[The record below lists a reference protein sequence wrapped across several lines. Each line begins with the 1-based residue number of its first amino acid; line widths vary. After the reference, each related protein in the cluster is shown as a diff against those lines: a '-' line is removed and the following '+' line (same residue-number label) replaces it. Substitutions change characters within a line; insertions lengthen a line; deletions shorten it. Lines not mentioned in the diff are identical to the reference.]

1 MTNKQDTKLQEI
13 YNKFQKMDKL
23 DDLHKHVD
31 FFESTMG
38 YNEMMS
44 LVDDFLYYL
53 LNDVIDFNIDN
64 LNNYVFE
71 YSDLN
76 IDDYYPDL
84 AEWIGN
90 NWRRFFIIDQCIDES
105 LHDRKKDILWL
116 VQMAQSKENNLVLNG
131 LACWIEEQY
140 KEYEREEEEDEVGK

>member
-1 MTNKQDTKLQEI
+1 MENTKLQKI
-13 YNKFQKMDKL
+13 YDKFQKMDKL

-38 YNEMMS
+38 HNEMMS

-64 LNNYVFE
+64 LNDYVFE
-71 YSDLN
+71 FSDLN
-76 IDDYYPDL
+76 IDDYYHDF
-84 AEWIGN
+84 ADWIGN
-90 NWRRFFIIDQCIDES
+90 NWRRLFIIDQCMDES

-116 VQMAQSKENNLVLNG
+116 VQMAQFKENNLVLNG
-131 LACWIEEQY
+131 FSYWIEEQY
-140 KEYEREEEEDEVGK
+140 KEYEREEDDDEVGK